1 MFSACEGVIL
11 VILYYCVLYHQACV
25 RVWKITS
32 SDLRILQGLEIPRT
46 KGHELYFVSFSLK
59 KYSELKRI
67 LPLVMV
73 KPERGGT
80 EMLFCLFFV
89 HHLAY
94 YLLVQNL

>member
-1 MFSACEGVIL
+1 MSGRYHHQILEFSK
-11 VILYYCVLYHQACV
+11 VLKSQE
-25 RVWKITS
+25 
-32 SDLRILQGLEIPRT
+32 L
-46 KGHELYFVSFSLK
+46 KGMSHTLCLSVSIK

-73 KPERGGT
+73 ERERRGT
-80 EMLFCLFFV
+80 ETLFGLFFV